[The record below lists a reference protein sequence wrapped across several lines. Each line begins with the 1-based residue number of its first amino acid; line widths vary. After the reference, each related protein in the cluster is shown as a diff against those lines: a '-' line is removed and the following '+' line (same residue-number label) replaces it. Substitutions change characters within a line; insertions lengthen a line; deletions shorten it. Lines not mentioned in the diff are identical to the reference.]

1 MEYNA
6 NYSKTDGSVRQYY
19 RDELVAALV
28 NSESF
33 RFKTKVARRALAA
46 VNSSSE
52 IAVSSKHLS
61 KFWRTL

>member
-6 NYSKTDGSVRQYY
+6 SYSKTDGSVWQYY

-33 RFKTKVARRALAA
+33 QFKTKVGRKALAA
-46 VNSSSE
+46 VNTV
-52 IAVSSKHLS
+52 AVK
-61 KFWRTL
+61 

>member
-28 NSESF
+28 DSESF

-46 VNSSSE
+46 VNTV
-52 IAVSSKHLS
+52 AVK
-61 KFWRTL
+61 